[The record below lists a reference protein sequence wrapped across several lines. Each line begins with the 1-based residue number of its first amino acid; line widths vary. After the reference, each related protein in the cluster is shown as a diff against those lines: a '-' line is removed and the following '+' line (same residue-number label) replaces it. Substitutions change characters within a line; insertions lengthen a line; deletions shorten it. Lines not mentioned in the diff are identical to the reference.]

1 MNRNQVVA
9 LIGDTLLTDSIEA
22 SLAERN
28 DLWVLRMSTAED
40 LPVACRFFIPDFII
54 ADLNAVALASVITY
68 MTRYPGISLL
78 GMESQS
84 DRVTAVSCDQF
95 TVQSSAD
102 LARVIRQALHP
113 LDQAQVPAIAMGAPF
128 TLQFGDTAP
137 A

>member
-40 LPVACRFFIPDFII
+40 LPVVCRFFIPDFII
-54 ADLNAVALASVITY
+54 ADLNTVALASVITY
-68 MTRYPGISLL
+68 MTQYPGISLL

-95 TVQSSAD
+95 TVQSAAD
-102 LARVIRQALHP
+102 LARVIRQTLHATEQ
-113 LDQAQVPAIAMGAPF
+113 DHVP
-128 TLQFGDTAP
+128 TLSIGIPYPIHLGDTAP